1 MKVTITN
8 YELENYI
15 ALISNENSFRNNITI
30 KVPFDMDWALRVNLK
45 AMNERY
51 SIYQDAR
58 TEIGQEYIEA
68 GKVEE
73 DGNRVKEEF
82 IPEFNERMA
91 ALAFQKNE
99 LEFLPIKKD
108 DFKNLALSMPE
119 RDFLMLMVDMDAEE
133 TKED

>member
-8 YELENYI
+8 VEIENYI
-15 ALISNENSFRNNITI
+15 SLISNENSFRNNITI

-45 AMNERY
+45 TMTERY
-51 SIYQDAR
+51 AIFQEACN
-58 TEIGQEYIEA
+58 EIGQEYIKA
-68 GKVEE
+68 GKV
-73 DGNRVKEEF
+73 DGDNNRVKEEF
-82 IPEFNERMA
+82 IPEFNERMT

-99 LEFLPIKKD
+99 LEFLPVKKD

>member
-8 YELENYI
+8 IEIENYI

-51 SIYQDAR
+51 SVYQEAR
-58 TEIGQEYIEA
+58 TEIGQEYVKA

-99 LEFLPIKKD
+99 LEFLPIKKN
-108 DFKNLALSMPE
+108 DFKDLALSMPE

>member
-8 YELENYI
+8 IEIENYI
-15 ALISNENSFRNNITI
+15 VLIGNEKSFRNNIDV

-45 AMNERY
+45 TMTERY
-51 SIYQDAR
+51 SIYQEAR
-58 TEIGQEYIEA
+58 TEIGQEYVKA

-82 IPEFNERMA
+82 IPEFNERMT

-108 DFKNLALSMPE
+108 DFKDLSLSMPE
-119 RDFLMLMVDMDAEE
+119 RDFLMLMIDMNENEE
-133 TKED
+133 